1 MFTDHFAFDASEN
14 PDFGGVSITSLN
26 VNLLTPPQKHA
37 LRPRRRGFATSNS
50 SKPAFLRLNRD
61 RFANVWCLMVTDQP
75 KRLHFSDSLG
85 CDKKLQ
91 NSMLKMD
98 SS

>member
-50 SKPAFLRLNRD
+50 SKPAFLRLNVETEPETEPQFTRQSVAVHVSAA
-61 RFANVWCLMVTDQP
+61 RLLPNSQGVQWC
-75 KRLHFSDSLG
+75 
-85 CDKKLQ
+85 
-91 NSMLKMD
+91 
-98 SS
+98 SSRHL